1 MNLQTKLFQTG
12 SFNFKLNHIII
23 IGVLVLAFSTSF
35 LIRSQPAQY
44 GNELNEFDPFFNFR
58 ATEYIVENGFSEYFE
73 WHDDKS
79 WYPLGRDVS
88 KTSQVLL
95 HVTTAVTYEIFG
107 GSLPLYDF
115 TILFPAVIGSLTV
128 VVIFLL
134 VRLFAGTT
142 AGLFASLLFA
152 VSLPIIIRGT
162 IGWFKSEPLGIF
174 YGLLGLY
181 LFLSGIKSEDKKIAA
196 LKIILSAVILSFAV
210 TSWGGSQ
217 FFIIPIG
224 LFILVLPFVSKN
236 HKFLVWS
243 IPLFVVTFFIT
254 LVMFERPGIDF
265 LFGLGGFSLIVPTIF
280 LLSCTFIQKIS
291 KDKNKLRNGLF
302 LLFSIILIG
311 SSVLILNIESNF
323 LPLPTFRYLNAINP
337 FLTTTSPLVDSVAEH
352 STANLELSFLF
363 HSVWLIFSGI
373 GIWLLLSKK
382 ILQTKIFNHNDMR
395 IFVLILGI
403 SGVYVSSVFIRLE
416 VFASISL
423 IILSSI
429 CLSILT
435 KEIFKINF
443 SGKKNYLFKISYIGI
458 ILFLFITPLV
468 IPFDTN
474 WLSVVNDPPIIL
486 TGASSYGPYDDWLD
500 ALEWIKMNT
509 PENAKIASWWD
520 YGYWITTLSDRTT
533 FIDNA
538 TLGTWQI
545 QKMANIFFNNPNDS
559 FNSLEEWGADYVV
572 IFVTGTRVEGDFLGE
587 PIYLLGGGGDESKL
601 IWMLRISQNPIDIQG
616 NDISSSSATTLQ
628 PLSKFINQD
637 GITPTDYFWNETL
650 MGKLIPFKV
659 VGYYDVDTKLAYD
672 IWSPGR
678 LPLSIVDIKYDSD
691 EDPLQLVYASP
702 SFNEKSIKPFT
713 SVFVYKINYNYIVEN

>member
-1 MNLQTKLFQTG
+1 LNLQTKLFQTG
-12 SFNFKLNHIII
+12 SFNFKLSHIII

-35 LIRSQPAQY
+35 LIRYQPAQY

-58 ATEYIVENGFSEYFE
+58 ATEYIVENGLTEYFE

-88 KTSQVLL
+88 ATSQVLL
-95 HVTTAVTYEIFG
+95 HVTTATTYEIFG
-107 GSLPLYDF
+107 GTLPLYDF
-115 TILFPAVIGSLTV
+115 TILFPAIIGSLTV

-152 VSLPIIIRGT
+152 VSLPIIVRGT
-162 IGWFKSEPLGIF
+162 LGWFKSEPLGIF
-174 YGLLGLY
+174 YGILGLY
-181 LFLSGIKSEDKKIAA
+181 LFLSGIKSENKKIAA
-196 LKIILSAVILSFAV
+196 LKLISGGVILSFAV

-217 FFIIPIG
+217 FFILPIG
-224 LFILVLPFVSKN
+224 LFILAVPFVRKD

-254 LVMFERPGIDF
+254 LLMFERPGKDF
-265 LFGLGGFSLIVPTIF
+265 LFGLGGFTLIIPSIF
-280 LLSCTFIQKIS
+280 LLACTFIQKIS

-337 FLTTTSPLVDSVAEH
+337 FLSTTSPLVDSVAEH
-352 STANLELSFLF
+352 STTNLKMSFLF

-373 GIWLLLSKK
+373 GVWILLSKK
-382 ILQTKIFNHNDMR
+382 IPQTKIFDHNDMR
-395 IFVLILGI
+395 IFVLILGV

-423 IILSSI
+423 IVISSI

-435 KEIFKINF
+435 KEIFKIDF

-468 IPFDTN
+468 IPSNIN
-474 WLSVVNDPPIIL
+474 WLSVADEPPIIL
-486 TGASSYGPYDDWLD
+486 TGATSYGPSNDWLE
-500 ALEWIKMNT
+500 ALDWIKMNT
-509 PENAKIASWWD
+509 PEDAKIASWWD
-520 YGYWITTLSDRTT
+520 YGYWITALSDRTT

-545 QKMANIFFNNPNDS
+545 QKMANIFFNNPNAS
-559 FNSLEEWGADYVV
+559 FNLLEEWGADYVV
-572 IFVTGTRVEGDFLGE
+572 IYVAGNKIPGDYLGE

-601 IWMLRISQNPIDIQG
+601 IWMLKISQNPIDIQG
-616 NDISSSSATTLQ
+616 NDISSSSATTFL
-628 PLSKFINQD
+628 PLTQFLNQD
-637 GITPTDYFWNETL
+637 AITPTDYFWNETL
-650 MGKLIPFKV
+650 LGKLIPFKL
-659 VGYYDVDTKLAYD
+659 VGYYDVDTELSYD

-678 LPLSIVDIKYDSD
+678 LPVSIIDIKYDSD
-691 EDPLQLVYASP
+691 EDPFQLVYTSP
-702 SFNEKSIKPFT
+702 SFNEKLNKPFT
-713 SVFVYKINYNYIVEN
+713 TVFVYKINHNYIVEN